1 MGLSVVVTGA
11 RRVRFFAQHGDVA
24 VLDPTPW
31 WDPLL
36 CGRLLGSDCTV
47 LDQRRSGGRAPGGTM
62 PSSSSPLPS
71 SRSAPSLDGHRQQ
84 ILAIN
89 NDPAVLA
96 LFRDLLE
103 EAGYQVAIQTYVDR
117 DVIQIKALK
126 PDLIILDYMWAN
138 EDASWSLLQMLRM
151 DPTTVD
157 IPIVLCTGAV
167 HEVKALEEHLVT
179 MGVTVVLKPFNIDQ
193 LVDAIRER
201 LGADRVLRPIDAER

>member
-1 MGLSVVVTGA
+1 M
-11 RRVRFFAQHGDVA
+11 
-24 VLDPTPW
+24 
-31 WDPLL
+31 
-36 CGRLLGSDCTV
+36 
-47 LDQRRSGGRAPGGTM
+47 
-62 PSSSSPLPS
+62 SSPSLPLPAS
-71 SRSAPSLDGHRQQ
+71 LSPPSPDGHRPQ

-103 EAGYQVAIQTYVDR
+103 EAGYHVSTQTYVDR
-117 DVIQIKALK
+117 DLDQIKALK
-126 PDLIILDYMWAN
+126 PALIVLDYMWAN

-151 DPTTVD
+151 DPATKA

-167 HEVKALEEHLVT
+167 HEVKALEDHLVT

-201 LGADRVLRPIDAER
+201 LGADRALRPIDAEG

>member
-1 MGLSVVVTGA
+1 M
-11 RRVRFFAQHGDVA
+11 
-24 VLDPTPW
+24 
-31 WDPLL
+31 
-36 CGRLLGSDCTV
+36 
-47 LDQRRSGGRAPGGTM
+47 
-62 PSSSSPLPS
+62 SSPSLPLPAS
-71 SRSAPSLDGHRQQ
+71 LSPPSPDGHRPQ

-103 EAGYQVAIQTYVDR
+103 EAGYHVSTQTYVDR
-117 DVIQIKALK
+117 DLDQIKALK
-126 PDLIILDYMWAN
+126 PALIVLDYMWAN

-151 DPTTVD
+151 DPATKA

-167 HEVKALEEHLVT
+167 HEVKAFEDHLVT

-201 LGADRVLRPIDAER
+201 LGADRALRPIDAEG

>member
-1 MGLSVVVTGA
+1 
-11 RRVRFFAQHGDVA
+11 
-24 VLDPTPW
+24 
-31 WDPLL
+31 
-36 CGRLLGSDCTV
+36 
-47 LDQRRSGGRAPGGTM
+47 M

>member
-1 MGLSVVVTGA
+1 MST
-11 RRVRFFAQHGDVA
+11 
-24 VLDPTPW
+24 PT
-31 WDPLL
+31 
-36 CGRLLGSDCTV
+36 S
-47 LDQRRSGGRAPGGTM
+47 
-62 PSSSSPLPS
+62 PSASSLS
-71 SRSAPSLDGHRQQ
+71 SRSPDGHRSR

-103 EAGYQVAIQTYVDR
+103 EAGYQVSTQNYIDR
-117 DVIQIKALK
+117 DVTQIKALA
-126 PDLIILDYMWAN
+126 PDLIILDYMWAT

-151 DPTTVD
+151 DPATVD

-167 HEVKALEEHLVT
+167 HEVKALEVHLVT

-201 LGADRVLRPIDAER
+201 LGADRALRSIDTEG